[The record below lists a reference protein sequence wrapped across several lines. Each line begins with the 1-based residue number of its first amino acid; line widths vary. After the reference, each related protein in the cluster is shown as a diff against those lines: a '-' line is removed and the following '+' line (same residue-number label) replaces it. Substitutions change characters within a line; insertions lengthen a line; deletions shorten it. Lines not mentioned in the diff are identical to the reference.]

1 MRNLVT
7 RLIGAGVVIGVAFLI
22 NSLRDTTSCSG
33 PKAIAWDEAT
43 AVRIDGSVA
52 DYDSFESYEEMLN
65 NTPYV
70 ERAEQ
75 RYIGQSEQETIA
87 CLEKLN
93 ELIVE
98 FFRLEWKMYESASEG
113 KYELAYEYDAES
125 AELSENIEAEF
136 DELAQKYEDWNIEE

>member
-1 MRNLVT
+1 MKNLVA
-7 RLIGAGVVIGVAFLI
+7 RLIGAGVVIGIAFLI

-33 PKAIAWDEAT
+33 PKAIAWDDAT
-43 AVRIDGSVA
+43 ADRIDGSVA
-52 DYDSFESYEEMLN
+52 DYDSFETYDEMLN

-70 ERAEQ
+70 QRAEQ
-75 RYIGQSEQETIA
+75 RYVGQSEQETIK

-98 FFRLEWKMYESASEG
+98 FFRLEWKMYEAASEG

-125 AELSENIEAEF
+125 ADLSAEIEAEF
-136 DELAQKYEDWNIEE
+136 DNLAAEYEDWNVE

>member
-1 MRNLVT
+1 MRNLIA
-7 RLIGAGVVIGVAFLI
+7 RLIGVGVVIGIAFLI

-33 PKAIAWDEAT
+33 PKAIAWDEST

-52 DYDSFESYEEMLN
+52 DYDSFDSYEDMLD

-75 RYIGQSEQETIA
+75 RFTGQSEQDTIA

-98 FFRLEWKMYESASEG
+98 FFRLEWKMYEAASEG

-125 AELSENIEAEF
+125 AELSEEIELEFNNLAE
-136 DELAQKYEDWNIEE
+136 EYEDWNIE

>member
-7 RLIGAGVVIGVAFLI
+7 RLIGAGVVIGIAFFI

-75 RYIGQSEQETIA
+75 RYIGQSEQETIS

-125 AELSENIEAEF
+125 AELSEKIELEF
-136 DELAQKYEDWNIEE
+136 DNLAEKYEDWNIE